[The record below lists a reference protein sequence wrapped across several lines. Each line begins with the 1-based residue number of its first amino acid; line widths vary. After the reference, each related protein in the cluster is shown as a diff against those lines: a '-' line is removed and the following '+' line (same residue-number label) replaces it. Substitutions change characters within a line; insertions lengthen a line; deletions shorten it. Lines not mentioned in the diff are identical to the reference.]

1 LQCLIIAA
9 GQGKRLATLGD
20 SKPLVPI
27 GGRPLI
33 EWVILAAQKA
43 DLQDI
48 VVVTGYNSIKLTSF
62 LNQLSRRENLKIK
75 TVLNDEW
82 EKENGISVLK
92 AKDHIQD
99 KFILLMADHLFAGT
113 ILPRLINQSGGGN
126 GLLLAVDF
134 QIKSQPNVDL
144 NDVTRVL
151 VKAGQI
157 KAIGKHLTDFN
168 AFDTGIFLCT
178 PLLFSALKKSGQ
190 MGNNS
195 LSGGVQI
202 LADQGKAGTMDVDG
216 SFWIDVDD
224 EAALNKA
231 ERFLPQIL

>member
-1 LQCLIIAA
+1 VIIAA
-9 GQGKRLATLGD
+9 GQGKRLAARGD
-20 SKPLVPI
+20 SKPLVEI

-33 EWVILAAQKA
+33 EWVILAAKKA

-62 LNQLSRRENLKIK
+62 LNKLSRRETLTIK
-75 TVLNDEW
+75 TVFNNEW
-82 EKENGISVLK
+82 EKENGISVLQ

-99 KFILLMADHLFAGT
+99 KFILLMADHLFAGN
-113 ILPRLINQSGGGN
+113 ILPRLKNQPGGDN
-126 GLLLAVDF
+126 GLVLTVDF
-134 QIKSQPNVDL
+134 KTEDQPNVDL
-144 NDVTRVL
+144 TDVTRVL

-178 PLLFSALKKSGQ
+178 PLLFSALEKSSQ
-190 MGNNS
+190 MGNNT

-202 LADQGKAGTMDVDG
+202 LANLGKAGTMNVDG

-224 EAALNKA
+224 ETALDKAAH
-231 ERFLPQIL
+231 FLPQLL